1 MRSAAAAPLRAWPAL
16 SAVGLLRLLGFAL
29 AGLAQAASIAWPSN
43 GRPLWWLQLLSLAA
57 LVALLDWLRA
67 EGAGWRRAGL
77 HGWLFSTAWLTGSF
91 WWLFIS
97 MHTYGGLAA
106 PLAAIAVVALAAALG
121 LYYAVACAWFVVRG
135 PRGAPGGALVFAA
148 LWTLAELVRGSW
160 FTGFPWGAGGY
171 AHVDGPLAFLAPW
184 IGAYGIGLVAVVT
197 TGLVDVLPDLP
208 GVWERWG
215 RDVLHCPYCHGW
227 EVRDRAIA
235 ILGSGPMSV
244 HQALLFSQ
252 LSDDVTFF
260 VHGLSLDHEQAE
272 QLAARGIR
280 KVEGAVASLE
290 VEEDRLVGVRMRGGA
305 VVGCDVVVVASRM
318 VARAGFLDALGLRA
332 VEHPSGAGEHV
343 PADPTGRTDV
353 PGVWVAG
360 NVTDLSA
367 QVGAA
372 AAAGAFAGAQINA
385 DLVME
390 ETNRAVEARRSSHVH
405 EPHATDPAEFWE
417 GFYGPGQRPWSGR
430 PNHVLVTELTDHPAP
445 RGTALDLGCGAGADA
460 IWLAEQGWTVT
471 GVDISVA
478 ALEHAA
484 AEAAAAGVA
493 DRIEWRRQDLADG
506 LPEGSW
512 DLVVAAYLHSPV
524 EFEREKVLRH
534 AAGAVAPGGT
544 MVVIG
549 HQGHASPE
557 HEPPAD
563 VTFPTADEVLEM
575 LDLDGWTVERAEAL
589 EVTSPDGSSGN
600 RIDNVVRMRRPTSG

>member
-1 MRSAAAAPLRAWPAL
+1 MTDQLEDSYDVVVVGGGAAGLNGAMMLARSRRKVAVVDAGAPRNAPAQE
-16 SAVGLLRLLGFAL
+16 VHGLLGLDGLAPAELLQRGRSEVRRYGGQVVTGEVTCAARGERGFTVTLADGSSTHARRLL
-29 AGLAQAASIAWPSN
+29 
-43 GRPLWWLQLLSLAA
+43 
-57 LVALLDWLRA
+57 
-67 EGAGWRRAGL
+67 
-77 HGWLFSTAWLTGSF
+77 
-91 WWLFIS
+91 
-97 MHTYGGLAA
+97 
-106 PLAAIAVVALAAALG
+106 
-121 LYYAVACAWFVVRG
+121 
-135 PRGAPGGALVFAA
+135 
-148 LWTLAELVRGSW
+148 
-160 FTGFPWGAGGY
+160 
-171 AHVDGPLAFLAPW
+171 
-184 IGAYGIGLVAVVT
+184 VT

-208 GVWERWG
+208 GVRERWG

-260 VHGLSLDHEQAE
+260 VHDLSLDHEQAE

-280 KVEGAVASLE
+280 MVDGAVASLQ
-290 VEEDRLVGVRMRGGA
+290 VEEDRLVGVRMRDGA

-332 VEHPSGAGEHV
+332 VEHSSGAGEHV
-343 PADPTGRTDV
+343 PADPAGRTDV

-372 AAAGAFAGAQINA
+372 AAAGALAGAQINA

-390 ETNRAVEARRSSHVH
+390 ETDRAVEARRGGHVH

-417 GFYGPGQRPWSGR
+417 DFYGPGQRPWSGR
-430 PNHVLVTELTDHPAP
+430 PNELLVTELSDHPLVVAG
-445 RGTALDLGCGAGADA
+445 GTALDLGCGAGADA
-460 IWLAEQGWTVT
+460 IWLAQQGWTVT
-471 GVDISVA
+471 GVDISAA

-493 DRIEWRRQDLADG
+493 DRIEWRRQDLAEG

-524 EFEREKVLRH
+524 ELEREKVLRH

-563 VTFPTADEVLEM
+563 VTFPTADEVLMM
-575 LDLDGWTVERAEAL
+575 LELDAWTVERAEAL
-589 EVTSPDGSSGN
+589 EVASPDGSSGS
-600 RIDNVVRMRRPTSG
+600 RIDNVVRVRRPLSA